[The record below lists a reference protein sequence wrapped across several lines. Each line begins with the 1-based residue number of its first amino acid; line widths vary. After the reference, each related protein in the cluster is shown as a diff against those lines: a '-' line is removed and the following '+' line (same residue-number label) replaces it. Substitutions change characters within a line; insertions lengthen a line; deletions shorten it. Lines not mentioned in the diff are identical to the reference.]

1 MKRMIPAFAA
11 LVVMALMVALTV
23 APAVAQQQSGLVNVI
38 IEDVVVAVPVAVAAN
53 ICNVDV
59 NVIAAQFVGTE
70 NAVCEA
76 DADAIAL
83 VPSPFRP

>member
-11 LVVMALMVALTV
+11 LVVMALMVAFTV

-38 IEDVVVAVPVAVAAN
+38 IEDVVVGVPVAVAAN

-59 NVIAAQFVGTE
+59 NVIATQTVGTE

-76 DADAIAL
+76 DADAMAL